1 MATTPLSPSADE
13 ALNCPTPASSKRY
26 GGQYEVQSFRKLSVD
41 MDSIDEASS
50 PINLETTDVLNMS
63 DQENLQPSRRSHSRV
78 ISGTELSPLKILN
91 RKRSSPDSGLAD
103 LGAMPP
109 PPLRCVRRVSPE
121 KRFPVKVS
129 GSGDSFAALAEHQRK
144 VSLESLLQGNDAL
157 KQAIDIFEDELSAGD
172 NDNDN
177 DALAADETMMST
189 FSTFSAMPDLAT
201 LSKLGHSPA
210 KLSGLRGIP
219 PRVPSATGSRPSTR
233 DEANSSN
240 LLMDYTDSLRNP
252 RRSPDKRGTLP
263 ASFSTNHNES
273 TPNRKTLMDFDIP
286 PMPTPRSVPSI
297 SAREVE
303 SLKSSFMSEISS
315 LKASLSGKEAEVRSL
330 KSAVGDAEKRV
341 GETMEQFRDEQALK
355 EQLSHEKEDWENRSR
370 ELERVLSQARNDIE
384 ASHQERED
392 LEQKLD
398 ESEKRREAAETLHQ
412 EAESKIAGMRAGKSS
427 ERTSLDNNSNNN
439 NRHDPASTNKE
450 VEVAVER
457 VARELHALYKGKHET
472 KVAALKKSYEA
483 RWEKKIRE
491 LEARIGQLTEENQL
505 LEANV
510 HSPIHTNS
518 NASDELK
525 AQTVRDSA
533 TIKELHADVQR
544 LEAVAAST
552 RKDNEELH
560 LMLERERVEK
570 GELVQLAEELMSIQ
584 NAPPPQIPARADR
597 SVPRTVAE
605 PVMPAKTPAKTPRRS
620 DVRASMGRASGLRT
634 PGSSL
639 RQPQDRMRASAPPAR
654 QSLGGSRASLGGSS
668 ARAGVMANIERMA
681 HRRDQ
686 I

>member
-1 MATTPLSPSADE
+1 MATPLSPSADE
-13 ALNCPTPASSKRY
+13 VLNCPPPASAKRY
-26 GGQYEVQSFRKLSVD
+26 GGEYGVQSFRKLSVD
-41 MDSIDEASS
+41 MDYIDEASS

-63 DQENLQPSRRSHSRV
+63 DQENVLPSRRSHSRV

-109 PPLRCVRRVSPE
+109 PPLRCARRVSPE

-129 GSGDSFAALAEHQRK
+129 GSGESMAEHQRK
-144 VSLESLLQGNDAL
+144 ISLESLLHGNDAL
-157 KQAIDIFEDELSAGD
+157 KQAIDIFEDELSSGD
-172 NDNDN
+172 HDNDN
-177 DALAADETMMST
+177 DAAADDTMMSA
-189 FSTFSAMPDLAT
+189 FSTFSAMPDMAT

-252 RRSPDKRGTLP
+252 KRSPDKRGTLP
-263 ASFSTNHNES
+263 ASFSTNHVES

-297 SAREVE
+297 SARELE

-355 EQLSHEKEDWENRSR
+355 EQLSHEKDDWENRSR
-370 ELERVLSQARNDIE
+370 ELERVLSKARSDIE

-427 ERTSLDNNSNNN
+427 EQTSLDN
-439 NRHDPASTNKE
+439 RQDAASTNKE

-457 VARELHALYKGKHET
+457 VARELHTLYKGKHET

-491 LEARIGQLTEENQL
+491 LEARVSQLTEENQL
-505 LEANV
+505 LEANA
-510 HSPIHTNS
+510 HSPIHAAGS
-518 NASDELK
+518 GPSDELRDQ
-525 AQTVRDSA
+525 AVRDSA
-533 TIKELHADVQR
+533 AIKELRADVQR
-544 LEAVAAST
+544 LEAMAAST

-584 NAPPPQIPARADR
+584 HAPPPQIPARADR
-597 SVPRTVAE
+597 SGGAAQRAAPAPE

-639 RQPQDRMRASAPPAR
+639 RQPRTSAPPAR
-654 QSLGGSRASLGGSS
+654 QSLGGSRLSMGGSS
-668 ARAGVMANIERMA
+668 ARAGVMANIERMGQ
-681 HRRDQ
+681 HRREQ
-686 I
+686 HQNQL